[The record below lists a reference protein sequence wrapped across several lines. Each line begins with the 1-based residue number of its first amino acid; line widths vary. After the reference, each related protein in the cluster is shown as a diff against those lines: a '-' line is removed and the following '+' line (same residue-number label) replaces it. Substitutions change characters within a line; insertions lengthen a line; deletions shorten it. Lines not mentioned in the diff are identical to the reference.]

1 MVFPSP
7 LNTTLT
13 VATITITPL
22 TPMPTTPWAP
32 GPWDQ
37 KILHRSLKRSAV
49 FSVTLATGLG
59 SDILDLAEISFSDQ

>member
-1 MVFPSP
+1 I
-7 LNTTLT
+7 TTIT
-13 VATITITPL
+13 VATITPL

-49 FSVTLATGLG
+49 FSVTPATGLD
-59 SDILDLAEISFSDQ
+59 SDILDMAKISFPDQ